1 MGIRTRAPEKVLFLF
16 NEGGE
21 TMKLEMEAYEEE
33 NPKDEIWVRDGRGK
47 VIKLEVEDDADDD

>member
-1 MGIRTRAPEKVLFLF
+1 
-16 NEGGE
+16 
-21 TMKLEMEAYEEE
+21 MKLEMEAYEEE